1 MTINQITDEINTVL
15 EHLDE
20 VEHGDLERIA
30 AIRQKVECAQEELY
44 DFQDEFGDSADDE
57 ADDNF
62 GEDEFR

>member
-1 MTINQITDEINTVL
+1 MTISQITDELNTVC

-20 VEHGDLERIA
+20 IEHGDLDVIA
-30 AIRQKVECAQEELY
+30 ALRQKVECIQEELY
-44 DFQDEFGDSADDE
+44 DFQDEFGDSVEGE